1 MASREESILDTI
13 RHLKRREPFTPFQIV
28 MASGDRCLID
38 NPDALALAT
47 SQLHYFP
54 RSGLGVHMRLNQVT
68 AVEEQS
74 ERPAA

>member
-28 MASGDRCLID
+28 MASGDRYLID

>member
-1 MASREESILDTI
+1 MASKEESILDTI
-13 RHLKRREPFTPFQIV
+13 RHLKRRGPFTPFQIV
-28 MASGDRCLID
+28 MASGDRYLID

-68 AVEEQS
+68 AVGEQS